1 MRVDPA
7 SSDQTPAAA
16 ADPQRLAVLHS
27 YQMLDTGPESE
38 FDDIVMLAR
47 QICGTPVAL
56 INLVDSQ
63 RQWFKA
69 VSGLDICETPI
80 EHSVCAHALAVP
92 ETLNIPDLTCDART
106 MNNPHVTGAPHLR
119 FYAGA
124 PLIAA
129 EGVAIGTVCVIDT
142 VPRPGG
148 LRPDQLAALEA
159 LARQVMSQFELRRD
173 LVRAYEQKRD
183 QAAAAIAAPDRDVE
197 MEARYYTLFN
207 SLDVGFCVIELA
219 FDAQGIPTDYTFI
232 EVNAA
237 FESQTGLQDAVGK
250 RMRELAPNH
259 EQHWFDIYG
268 KVALTG
274 QPVRFE
280 QRAEQLGDRWYEVHA
295 FRIGPTEAHQVAVLF
310 NDVTVRR
317 STEQQL
323 QLVNTE
329 LGHRMN
335 NAMALVQ
342 AMAMQTLR
350 GVKDRDAVEAFE
362 RRLDALS
369 RAHKILQGQSWSSAG
384 LRAVISGVL
393 AAHADKARVKLDGPD
408 IALDPKAPLS
418 LSMLLHELATN
429 AVKYGALGGSSG
441 EVEVSWTIE
450 YGVLVFNWVET
461 GGPAVETPSRKGL
474 GTRLIDL
481 GIAGSGGVT
490 KSYDA
495 SGFRATF
502 RAPLAKVEKSV

>member
-1 MRVDPA
+1 LRVDPA
-7 SSDQTPAAA
+7 SDDQIPAAVTNA
-16 ADPQRLAVLHS
+16 QRLAVLHS
-27 YQMLDTGPESE
+27 YEMLDTGPEPE
-38 FDDIVMLAR
+38 LDDIVMLAR
-47 QICGTPVAL
+47 QICGTPIAL
-56 INLVDSQ
+56 INLVDAE

-69 VSGLDICETPI
+69 VSGLEICETPI
-80 EHSVCAHALAVP
+80 EHSVCAHALTVP
-92 ETLNIPDLTCDART
+92 ETLNIPDLTCDPRT
-106 MNNPHVTGAPHLR
+106 RHNPHVTGAPYLR

-142 VPRPGG
+142 APRPGG

-183 QAAAAIAAPDRDVE
+183 QAAAIATPNRDIE
-197 MEARYYTLFN
+197 LEDRYYTLFN

-219 FDAQGIPTDYTFI
+219 FDAQGTPIDYTFV

-237 FESQTGLQDAVGK
+237 FEYQTGLQNAVGK
-250 RMRELAPNH
+250 RMRELAPQH
-259 EQHWFDIYG
+259 EQYWFDIYG

-295 FRIGPTEAHQVAVLF
+295 FRIGLAEQHQVAILF
-310 NDVTVRR
+310 NDVSVRR

-323 QLVNTE
+323 QLVNSE
-329 LGHRMN
+329 LGHRIN

-369 RAHKILQGQSWSSAG
+369 RAHKILQQQSWASADMG
-384 LRAVISGVL
+384 AVISGVL
-393 AAHADKARVKLDGPD
+393 AAHADKTRVMLDGPD
-408 IALDPKAPLS
+408 IALDPKAALS

-429 AVKYGALGGSSG
+429 AVKYGALGSGNG
-441 EVEVSWTIE
+441 EVAVSWTIE
-450 YGVLVFNWVET
+450 DAMLVFNWTET

-474 GTRLIDL
+474 GSRLIDL

-502 RAPLAKVEKSV
+502 RAPLTKVELGS